1 LLGLEVVE
9 ENGALLGLLTPIL
22 DNDARA
28 VDNLASV
35 TLTVESAETDPLA
48 EHLSIGNLDEG
59 DLVLR
64 AESDNE
70 LLVSLLLAALVQDT
84 HVGLA
89 AVESLGGLTETTG
102 KTVVDEGDA
111 QNTLEG
117 VQDGHLA
124 AAGIGRN
131 LDLLSGGDRGCGLFS
146 VRL

>member
-1 LLGLEVVE
+1 MGK
-9 ENGALLGLLTPIL
+9 LT
-22 DNDARA
+22 
-28 VDNLASV
+28 
-35 TLTVESAETDPLA
+35 ETDPLA

-70 LLVSLLLAALVQDT
+70 LLVSLLLAALVEDT

-89 AVESLGGLTETTG
+89 AVEGLGGLTETTG
-102 KTVVDEGDA
+102 KTVVDQGDA

-131 LDLLSGGDRGCGLFS
+131 LDLLSGGDGGCGLFS
-146 VRL
+146 VRLEDSR

>member
-1 LLGLEVVE
+1 M
-9 ENGALLGLLTPIL
+9 
-22 DNDARA
+22 
-28 VDNLASV
+28 
-35 TLTVESAETDPLA
+35 
-48 EHLSIGNLDEG
+48 
-59 DLVLR
+59 LR

-102 KTVVDEGDA
+102 KTIVDEGDA

-124 AAGIGRN
+124 GAGIGRD
-131 LDLLSGGDRGCGLFS
+131 LDLVGRGDGGCGLFS
-146 VRL
+146 VRLQLSVSIHLGNGDILVGRSGQ

>member
-1 LLGLEVVE
+1 MLENIVPKRISCIE
-9 ENGALLGLLTPIL
+9 IAGKLT
-22 DNDARA
+22 
-28 VDNLASV
+28 
-35 TLTVESAETDPLA
+35 ETDPLA

-59 DLVLR
+59 DLVLG

-70 LLVSLLLAALVQDT
+70 LLVSLLLAALVEDT

-89 AVESLGGLTETTG
+89 AVEGLGGLTETTG
-102 KTVVDEGDA
+102 KTVVDQGDA

-131 LDLLSGGDRGCGLFS
+131 LDLLSGGDGGCGLFS
-146 VRL
+146 VRLEDSR

>member
-1 LLGLEVVE
+1 MCGVVWDIR
-9 ENGALLGLLTPIL
+9 T
-22 DNDARA
+22 
-28 VDNLASV
+28 
-35 TLTVESAETDPLA
+35 ETNPLA
-48 EHLSIGNLDEG
+48 EHLSVRNLDER

-64 AESDNE
+64 AESNNE

-102 KTVVDEGDA
+102 ETVVDEGDA

-131 LDLLSGGDRGCGLFS
+131 LNLVGRGDGGCGLFS